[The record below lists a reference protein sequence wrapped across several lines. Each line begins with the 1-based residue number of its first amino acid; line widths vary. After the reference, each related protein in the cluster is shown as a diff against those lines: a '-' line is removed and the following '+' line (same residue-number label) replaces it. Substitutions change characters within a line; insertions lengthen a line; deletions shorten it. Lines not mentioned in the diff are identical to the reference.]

1 VIQVELVYDT
11 GCPNVPEAR
20 RVLMRAFAAVNLT
33 PRWDEW
39 ERGAAASPEYVR
51 DFGSPTILVNG
62 ADVAAAPQVAGAG
75 ACRIYQGE
83 NGALVGVPPMERV
96 AASLMQAC
104 TASAPAA
111 PQRAATFKEALP
123 TLPTIGVALLP
134 KLTCPACWPAYAGLL
149 SAMGFGF
156 VNYTP
161 YLLPLMAVFLVLTLA
176 TLAYRARVRRGF
188 GPFAV
193 GSLAAMI
200 VLIGKFWLDSDTA
213 LYAGIALLVG
223 ASLWNAWPKAVRSS
237 CPACF
242 SDKSHSINEHELDG
256 GQIK

>member
-1 VIQVELVYDT
+1 MIRVELVYDA
-11 GCPNVPEAR
+11 GCPNVPQAR
-20 RVLMRAFAAVNLT
+20 RVLMQAFAAVGLT

-39 ERGAAASPEYVR
+39 DRGAAASPEYVR

-62 ADVAAAPQVAGAG
+62 ADVATAPRVTGAG
-75 ACRIYQGE
+75 ACRIYEGE
-83 NGALVGVPPMERV
+83 NGALGGVPPMERV
-96 AASLMQAC
+96 VASLTQAC
-104 TASAPAA
+104 IASAPAA
-111 PQRAATFKEALP
+111 PHRAATFKHSLP
-123 TLPTIGVALLP
+123 TLPAVGVALLP

-176 TLAYRARVRRGF
+176 ALAYRVRVRRGF
-188 GPFAV
+188 GPVALGSVAAV
-193 GSLAAMI
+193 I

-223 ASLWNAWPKAVRSS
+223 ASLWNAWPKTALGS
-237 CPACF
+237 CPACIP
-242 SDKSHSINEHELDG
+242 DEPHSINEHGLDG